1 MEINGRTAGKQA
13 FPMVFRAP
21 ESQPTLGRGR
31 DSPEEEGQST
41 ARDVDMGGTKWTF
54 KNRL

>member
-1 MEINGRTAGKQA
+1 MEINRRTAGKQA

-31 DSPEEEGQST
+31 DSPEEGGQST

-54 KNRL
+54 KN